1 MLIGKSPFRSTSLTA
16 AALLDA
22 ATVPESFSPVFDRAV
37 YLNRAMWCDA

>member
-1 MLIGKSPFRSTSLTA
+1 MLIVKSSFRSTSLTA

-22 ATVPESFSPVFDRAV
+22 ATEPERFSQVFERAV